1 MKPGLPMAQPRHPQD
16 RRKKAVTKPNVNGAN
31 GGGNNSVAVT
41 VNYQSEAKTESFP
54 RGAKV
59 SDVLTW
65 ALGAFTIDDAIA
77 TEVELAVAGTT
88 DELAGSKPI
97 ASLVQ
102 GGAVLVLDLV
112 RGDIAN
118 GGS

>member
-1 MKPGLPMAQPRHPQD
+1 M
-16 RRKKAVTKPNVNGAN
+16 TKPNENAAN
-31 GGGNNSVAVT
+31 GGGNNMVAVT
-41 VNYQSEAKTESFP
+41 VNYQSDAKTENFP

-59 SDVLTW
+59 SDVLIW

-77 TEVELAVAGTT
+77 TEVELVVAGTT

-118 GGS
+118 GNS